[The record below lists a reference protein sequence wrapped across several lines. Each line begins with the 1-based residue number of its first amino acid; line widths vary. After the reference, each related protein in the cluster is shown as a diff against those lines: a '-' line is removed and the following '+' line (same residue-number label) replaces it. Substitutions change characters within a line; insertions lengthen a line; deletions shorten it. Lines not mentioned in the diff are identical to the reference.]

1 MGFIALETVNH
12 LRRAKSLFT
21 HADLILFHS
30 TVRGFY
36 ERVGFEPMD
45 EMVTL
50 IGDPSHPRRSN
61 DIGFMRFVSEK
72 GKQIRELFAKGTL
85 YFGDDTW

>member
-1 MGFIALETVNH
+1 LI
-12 LRRAKSLFT
+12 RAASEYIEQQGD
-21 HADLILFHS
+21 ADLIIFHS

-36 ERVGFEPMD
+36 ELVGFESMD

-72 GKQIRELFAKGTL
+72 GQQGREQFAKGTL

>member
-1 MGFIALETVNH
+1 
-12 LRRAKSLFT
+12 
-21 HADLILFHS
+21 
-30 TVRGFY
+30 
-36 ERVGFEPMD
+36 
-45 EMVTL
+45 MVTL

-72 GKQIRELFAKGTL
+72 GQQGREQFARGTL